1 MTPVAAANRA
11 EAVGVFV
18 YGQGEHMNP
27 TSSEVP
33 SETLV
38 SIACLTDVGRV
49 RKSNQD
55 AFIVTDLTE
64 AESLS
69 TSGELLKRPVG
80 MHGLLLAVADGM
92 GGALAGDVASK
103 IAIEQLSLQLI
114 SASEKRPVSGWL
126 RQAIKAANREIRRVS
141 GANPAYQGMGATMT
155 AAVIHD
161 GKAII
166 AQVGDS
172 RGYMIREG
180 HIQQVTKDQSLVQAM
195 LDAGQ
200 LTEEAAR
207 DFHFRNVILKALGAE
222 DEVEPD
228 ISVITLVHGDY
239 LLLCSDGLSNKV
251 GNVEMHDTILE
262 AESLAAACDR
272 LVALANERGG
282 EDNITLVVAC
292 FEGEGLPVVE
302 DGLEDSDRT

>member
-1 MTPVAAANRA
+1 
-11 EAVGVFV
+11 
-18 YGQGEHMNP
+18 MNP
-27 TSSEVP
+27 TSSVEVAT
-33 SETLV
+33 ETFV

-49 RKSNQD
+49 RKNNQD

-92 GGALAGDVASK
+92 GGALAGDVASR
-103 IAIEQLSLQLI
+103 IAIEQLGLQLI
-114 SASEKRPVSGWL
+114 GASEKSPVPAWL

-161 GKAII
+161 SKAII

-172 RGYMIREG
+172 RGYLIREG

-222 DEVEPD
+222 DEIEPA
-228 ISVITLVHGDY
+228 ISVITLVRGDY

-262 AESLAAACDR
+262 TESLAAACER

-282 EDNITLVVAC
+282 EDNITLVVAR
-292 FEGEGLPVVE
+292 FDGESLPTAEAASRVSVE
-302 DGLEDSDRT
+302 HL

>member
-1 MTPVAAANRA
+1 
-11 EAVGVFV
+11 
-18 YGQGEHMNP
+18 MNP
-27 TSSEVP
+27 TSSEVA
-33 SETLV
+33 SETFV

-49 RKSNQD
+49 RKNNQD

-69 TSGELLKRPVG
+69 TSGELLKHPVG

-92 GGALAGDVASK
+92 GGALAGDVASR
-103 IAIEQLSLQLI
+103 IAIEQLGLQLI
-114 SASEKRPVSGWL
+114 GASEKRPVPAWL
-126 RQAIKAANREIRRVS
+126 RQAIKAANQEIRRVS

-172 RGYMIREG
+172 RGYLIREG
-180 HIQQVTKDQSLVQAM
+180 HIQQVTKDQSLVQTM
-195 LDAGQ
+195 IDAGQ
-200 LTEEAAR
+200 ITEAQAK
-207 DFHFRNVILKALGAE
+207 DFRFRNVILHALGAE
-222 DEVEPD
+222 DEINPD
-228 ISVITLVHGDY
+228 ISVLVLARGDC

-262 AESLAAACDR
+262 AESLEAACNR

-282 EDNITLVVAC
+282 EDNITLVVTR
-292 FEGEGLPVVE
+292 FDGEGLSEVE
-302 DGLEDSDRT
+302 EGDAVIRVEHEIDA